1 MIRSYQPADCEAVLA
16 VWARASAVAHPFLS
30 RDFLAQERRAI
41 GELYLPNAETWV
53 WEEGGAVAGFISL
66 VGSEVGGLF
75 VDPAFQ
81 RRGIGRA
88 LIEQARALR
97 GALDVDVFELN
108 GQGRAFYA
116 AMGFAFIA
124 RSIHDETGFV
134 LVRMRLE
141 TEGRRGIVNG

>member
-1 MIRSYQPADCEAVLA
+1 MIRRYRPVDCAAVLA
-16 VWARASAVAHPFLS
+16 VWARASAEAHAFLS
-30 RDFLAQERRAI
+30 PEFLVQERIDIR
-41 GELYLPNAETWV
+41 EVYLPNAETWL
-53 WEEGGAVAGFISL
+53 WEEGRAVAGFISL

-88 LIEQARALR
+88 LIEQGRAQR
-97 GALDVDVFELN
+97 GALDVEVFELN

-116 AMGFAFIA
+116 ALGFAHVA
-124 RSIHDETGFV
+124 RSIHEETGFV

-141 TEGRRGIVNG
+141 AEEG